1 MAKLAERGIETK
13 DLLRQ
18 ADITPGQ
25 LHKWSELGLLP
36 DWLGRIAYGGDG
48 LRYWYPPEIVEL
60 CRKVKAWHNQGI
72 SYKRIRKL
80 LRAEGAEV

>member
-48 LRYWYPPEIVEL
+48 LRYWY
-60 CRKVKAWHNQGI
+60 KG
-72 SYKRIRKL
+72 
-80 LRAEGAEV
+80 